1 LHLLFIEE
9 LQFFTM
15 SIADYTPT
23 QRTRIFFFLIF
34 SVAALWTVFLLYE
47 GHLLE
52 SEFMFAFL
60 VIINPV
66 IAFIDIK
73 REEKTR
79 SFFFLYLIV
88 LVALLWATFLLVLGV
103 QLWISLLIFVICIGI
118 PLLLHILEPEPE
130 TT

>member
-1 LHLLFIEE
+1 MHLLFIEE

>member
-1 LHLLFIEE
+1 
-9 LQFFTM
+9 M
-15 SIADYTPT
+15 SIADYTPAR
-23 QRTRIFFFLIF
+23 RTRIFFFLIF